1 MQIQTTL
8 IGLVSTAVLVL
19 ASGVAYADPDKDE
32 SRGKERRE
40 GRGFEH
46 RGEHKYE
53 YKDGE
58 RQFEHKDGKYEYKD
72 HRGKYEHKDGEKRA
86 RREGGRTWFHDH
98 GYSNLRIPNG
108 HLPPPGECRIWYPG
122 RPAGHQPP
130 PGRCGALSR
139 QVPAGAWL
147 IRRPDAD
154 PQYVD
159 VSVYDQRRPGV
170 VLDVG
175 IFDARTGAFV
185 RIEGAR

>member
-1 MQIQTTL
+1 
-8 IGLVSTAVLVL
+8 
-19 ASGVAYADPDKDE
+19 
-32 SRGKERRE
+32 
-40 GRGFEH
+40 
-46 RGEHKYE
+46 
-53 YKDGE
+53 
-58 RQFEHKDGKYEYKD
+58 
-72 HRGKYEHKDGEKRA
+72 
-86 RREGGRTWFHDH
+86 
-98 GYSNLRIPNG
+98 
-108 HLPPPGECRIWYPG
+108 LPPPGECRIWYPG

-147 IRRPDAD
+147 MRRPDAD

-185 RIEGAR
+185 RIEGSR